1 MPVTLVCQDSIHVY
15 VSRPPGGQDQR
26 PCFLLPL
33 QLLMLTI
40 SCRVDISSQGL
51 GWSWG
56 LCLPTVKCWTID

>member
-15 VSRPPGGQDQR
+15 VPQSPGGPDQG

-40 SCRVDISSQGL
+40 RHDH
-51 GWSWG
+51 
-56 LCLPTVKCWTID
+56 